1 MGASEVALGN
11 KSLADEFIV
20 TTKAITGQ
28 GDGTGKRDHIL
39 QNAKDSL
46 EALKVD
52 KVSVFDIKYA
62 IGMLISTSRFPS
74 TCCMDPTT
82 LSL

>member
-11 KSLADEFIV
+11 KGLADEFIV

-28 GDGTGKRDHIL
+28 GDGTGKRDNIL

-52 KVSVFDIKYA
+52 KVSLS
-62 IGMLISTSRFPS
+62 GMRSATNANLNI
-74 TCCMDPTT
+74 
-82 LSL
+82 

>member
-20 TTKAITGQ
+20 TTKATTGQ

-52 KVSVFDIKYA
+52 KV
-62 IGMLISTSRFPS
+62 GL
-74 TCCMDPTT
+74 
-82 LSL
+82 

>member
-11 KSLADEFIV
+11 KGLADEFIV

-28 GDGTGKRDHIL
+28 GGGTGKRENIL

-52 KVSVFDIKYA
+52 KVSLSDMKSA
-62 IGMLISTSRFPS
+62 IGTLIPTSRFPS

-82 LSL
+82 LFR

>member
-11 KSLADEFIV
+11 KGLADEFIV

-28 GDGTGKRDHIL
+28 GDGTGKRDRIL

-52 KVSVFDIKYA
+52 KVS
-62 IGMLISTSRFPS
+62 
-74 TCCMDPTT
+74 
-82 LSL
+82 LSGIRPATDANINI